1 MSKKTIYKFTVKKEE
16 EVEEETTSEVENKET
31 KEKEKVTKTKTV
43 KKEIPYEIRIA
54 QPSRRQVEDA
64 DMEFSIE
71 MSKCIKKGILTKAM
85 LAKKYSD
92 SGGLLSEE
100 DSSELI
106 RSYREL
112 AELQNDL
119 GRLMSKK
126 KKTEQEIKKEGEL
139 TESFTSI
146 RKRIVDL
153 ETTYQSVFNHTADTK
168 AQNKT
173 ILWYMLNLSYV
184 TGPDEKEL
192 PLFSGETTE
201 EKEESYYLLDENEDQ
216 IFDLAR
222 EKLMTFISF
231 WYFSQNASDEDF
243 QSLEKDIDTG
253 EV

>member
-1 MSKKTIYKFTVKKEE
+1 MSKKTIYKFTVNKEE
-16 EVEEETTSEVENKET
+16 EVEEQEVSEVKNKET
-31 KEKEKVTKTKTV
+31 GQKEKVTKTKTV
-43 KKEIPYEIRIA
+43 KKPVQHTIRIA
-54 QPSRRQVEDA
+54 SPSRRQVEDA

-100 DSSELI
+100 DSTELI
-106 RSYREL
+106 RLYREL
-112 AELQNDL
+112 TEVQSDL

-126 KKTEQEIKKEGEL
+126 NKNDKETKKEQEL
-139 TESFTSI
+139 TESFAAT

-153 ETTYQSVFNHTADTK
+153 ETSYQNVFNHTADTK

-184 TGPDEKEL
+184 AGPDEEET
-192 PLFSGETTE
+192 PLFAGKSME
-201 EKEESYYLLDENEDQ
+201 EKEESYYELEENEDD

-231 WYFSQNASDEDF
+231 WYFSQNASEEDF
-243 QSLEKDIDTG
+243 SNLEKDIDSG
-253 EV
+253 EL

>member
-1 MSKKTIYKFTVKKEE
+1 MSKKTIYKFTVNKEE
-16 EVEEETTSEVENKET
+16 EVEEQEVSEIVNQET

-43 KKEIPYEIRIA
+43 KKPVQYTIRIA
-54 QPSRRQVEDA
+54 SPSRRQVEDA

-100 DSSELI
+100 DSTELM
-106 RSYREL
+106 RLYREL
-112 AELQNDL
+112 TETQSDL
-119 GRLMSKK
+119 GRSMTKK
-126 KKTEQEIKKEGEL
+126 NKNDKETKKEEEL
-139 TESFTSI
+139 TESFAAI

-153 ETTYQSVFNHTADTK
+153 ETSYQNVFNHTADTK

-184 TGPDEKEL
+184 TGPDEKET
-192 PLFSGETTE
+192 PLFAGQSVE
-201 EKEESYYLLDENEDQ
+201 EKEESYYQLDENEDEV
-216 IFDLAR
+216 FDLAR

-231 WYFSQNASDEDF
+231 WYFSQNASEEDF
-243 QSLEKDIDTG
+243 SNLEKDIDSG
-253 EV
+253 EL

>member
-16 EVEEETTSEVENKET
+16 EVEEETTLEVENKET
-31 KEKEKVTKTKTV
+31 KEIEKVTTTKTV
-43 KKEIPYEIRIA
+43 KKEVPYEIRIA
-54 QPSRRQVEDA
+54 HPSRRQIEDA

-119 GRLMSKK
+119 GKLMSKK
-126 KKTEQEIKKEGEL
+126 KKTDQETKKEEKL
-139 TESFTSI
+139 TESFSVI

-184 TGPDEKEL
+184 TGPDETEV

-201 EKEESYYLLDENEDQ
+201 AKEESYYLLDENEDEV
-216 IFDLAR
+216 FDLAR
-222 EKLMTFISF
+222 EKLMTFVSF

-243 QSLEKDIDTG
+243 SNLEKDIDSG